1 MSAIVLRCRYLYTH
15 ARTHTRTH
23 AQECTR
29 TQAHTHTHTHAR
41 SHVHTHTHACTH
53 THTPHTLS
61 RTRYDGRS
69 LAEPV
74 VTIASPVIH
83 NGNLVGVVGTD
94 IAVSQLFFFK
104 QLVSRYEKSYLF
116 VMRRGCNV
124 ALYHPLLP
132 LPPPDGSSLVHGI
145 ELLERE
151 ADKQGI
157 IAQMEQYVA
166 LLWHNSV

>member
-1 MSAIVLRCRYLYTH
+1 M
-15 ARTHTRTH
+15 
-23 AQECTR
+23 
-29 TQAHTHTHTHAR
+29 
-41 SHVHTHTHACTH
+41 
-53 THTPHTLS
+53 
-61 RTRYDGRS
+61 
-69 LAEPV
+69 

-94 IAVSQLFFFK
+94 IAVAKLFSFK
-104 QLVSRYEKSYLF
+104 QLISRFEKSYLF
-116 VMRRGCNV
+116 VMRRGGNV

-157 IAQMEQYVA
+157 IAQMEKYVE
-166 LLWHNSV
+166 LS